1 MKQVKNISLLLL
13 SVLMATSC
21 SNEEVPDTPINN
33 ELVELGVTAGVS
45 LTKSAIHADTHVD
58 FTSIAVYASG
68 TGYSDANKNNA
79 AIYTKSGDSWGN
91 NESNKIMLSNEEATI
106 YAIYPSK
113 DASNADWSITDP
125 TTESTISIKVFQKDN
140 TIANNNIITVP
151 AETPATE
158 SPATILSALG
168 EIDYMYGV
176 DNANGTALA
185 TASNKTGKSA
195 VELKM
200 KHALAMV
207 SFRIYNDGTYSGE
220 GHLTEI
226 KLSNV
231 SGTSLNAGSDPKM
244 KISDGT
250 ITAGV
255 GSAATYTRV
264 IKTAGAPGSD
274 YYKLGKV
281 TAAGSGSGAGTAS
294 NIKGKAPKFSILV
307 FPILTASSVNANTI
321 QVTFKI
327 DDVEHTVPL
336 AADTDTSTK
345 LNFAA
350 GTNSLYTAVLS
361 GKGLSITSVAVADWG
376 ETEVSGDLGVD

>member
-45 LTKSAIHADTHVD
+45 LTKSAIHADTHDD
-58 FTSIAVYASG
+58 FKSIAVYASG
-68 TGYSDANKNNA
+68 TGYSDDNNNNA

-113 DASNADWSITDP
+113 NASNADWSITTP
-125 TTESTISIKVFQKDN
+125 TAESTISVAVFQGNNSDKATESTI
-140 TIANNNIITVP
+140 TVP
-151 AETPATE
+151 VTAPVAG
-158 SPATILSALG
+158 SPAEILSASG

-185 TASNKTGKSA
+185 TASNKTGESA
-195 VELKM
+195 VALKM

-207 SFRIYNDGTYSGE
+207 SFRIYNDGTYSGD
-220 GHLTEI
+220 GHLSEI
-226 KLSNV
+226 TLSNV
-231 SGTSLNAGSDPKM
+231 SSGTSLNAGSDPKM
-244 KISDGT
+244 KISDGK

-264 IKTAGAPGSD
+264 IKTAPSTD
-274 YYKLGKV
+274 YYALGKV
-281 TAAGSGSGAGTAS
+281 TSDTPDDPKGKD
-294 NIKGKAPKFSILV
+294 NIKAAAAKFSILV
-307 FPILTASSVNANTI
+307 FPLPTASSVKASTI

-327 DDVEHTVPL
+327 DGVEHTVPL
-336 AADTDTSTK
+336 GTDQTDV
-345 LNFAA
+345 NFAA

>member
-13 SVLMATSC
+13 SALMATSC

-45 LTKSAIHADTHVD
+45 LTKSAIHADTHTE

-68 TGYSDANKNNA
+68 TGYSSENNNNA
-79 AIYTKSGDSWGN
+79 AIYTKEGGSW
-91 NESNKIMLSNEEATI
+91 SNKTADKKIMLSNNDATI

-113 DASNADWSITDP
+113 DGTSDWTVTDLSSTP
-125 TTESTISIKVFQKDN
+125 TISIKVFQKDDATADN
-140 TIANNNIITVP
+140 HTITVP
-151 AETPATE
+151 ATVPAAG
-158 SPATILSALG
+158 SPAEILSAPG

-176 DNANGTALA
+176 DNDNDTQLA
-185 TASNKTGKSA
+185 TASNKEGKSA
-195 VELKM
+195 VKLKM

-207 SFRIYNDGTYSGE
+207 SFRIYNDGTYSGD

-231 SGTSLNAGSDPKM
+231 SGTSLNAGSSSTM
-244 KISDGT
+244 NISTGE
-250 ITAGV
+250 ITAGI
-255 GSAATYTRV
+255 GNAATYTRV
-264 IKTAGAPGSD
+264 IKTAPSTEH
-274 YYKLGKV
+274 YELGKV
-281 TAAGSGSGAGTAS
+281 SVSGDGTETGTTAD
-294 NIKGKAPKFSILV
+294 IKGKAPKFSILV
-307 FPILTASSVNANTI
+307 FPLPTASSVKASAI

-336 AADTDTSTK
+336 GTAQTT
-345 LNFAA
+345 LNWAA

-361 GKGLSITSVAVADWG
+361 GKELSITSVAIAPWTDNPVGD
-376 ETEVSGDLGVD
+376 TDLGVD

>member
-68 TGYSDANKNNA
+68 TGYSSENKNNA
-79 AIYTKSGDSWGN
+79 AIYTKENGSW
-91 NESNKIMLSNEEATI
+91 SNKTADKKIMLSNNDATI

-113 DASNADWSITDP
+113 DGTSDWTVTDLSSTP
-125 TTESTISIKVFQKDN
+125 TIPVAVFQGNDSDKK
-140 TIANNNIITVP
+140 TKSTITVP
-151 AETPATE
+151 ATPATE
-158 SPATILSALG
+158 SPATILSAPG

-176 DNANGTALA
+176 EAEGNDTDLA
-185 TASNKTGKSA
+185 TASNKEGKSA
-195 VELKM
+195 VKLKM

-207 SFRIYNDGTYSGE
+207 SFRIYNDGTYSGD

-231 SGTSLNAGSDPKM
+231 SSSSLNAGNNPKM

-250 ITAGV
+250 ITV
-255 GSAATYTRV
+255 GDGGNAATYTRV
-264 IKTAGAPGSD
+264 IKTAPSTD
-274 YYKLGKV
+274 YYALGKV
-281 TAAGSGSGAGTAS
+281 TNTTTDDTGGKNKIKAA
-294 NIKGKAPKFSILV
+294 APKFSILV
-307 FPILTASSVNANTI
+307 FPILTASGVNANTI
-321 QVTFKI
+321 QVTFTI
-327 DDVEHTVPL
+327 DGVEHTVPL
-336 AADTDTSTK
+336 GTDHTT
-345 LNFAA
+345 LNWAA

-376 ETEVSGDLGVD
+376 ETEVNGDLGVD

>member
-45 LTKSAIHADTHVD
+45 LTKSAIHANTHVD

-79 AIYTKSGDSWGN
+79 AIYTKENDSW
-91 NESNKIMLSNEEATI
+91 SNKTADKKIMLSNNDATI

-113 DASNADWSITDP
+113 DGISDWSITSP
-125 TTESTISIKVFQKDN
+125 SASSTISVAVFQG
-140 TIANNNIITVP
+140 NNGDQATKSTITVP
-151 AETPATE
+151 VTTTTAG
-158 SPATILSALG
+158 SPAEILSAPG

-176 DNANGTALA
+176 KADDNDTNLA
-185 TASNKTGKSA
+185 TASNKEGKSA
-195 VELKM
+195 VKLKM

-231 SGTSLNAGSDPKM
+231 ALGTNLNAGSSSTM
-244 KISDGT
+244 NISTGA
-250 ITAGV
+250 ITAGS
-255 GSAATYTRV
+255 GNAATYTRV

-274 YYKLGKV
+274 YYELGKV
-281 TAAGSGSGAGTAS
+281 TNTTDTGDGGKNKIKAA
-294 NIKGKAPKFSILV
+294 APKFSILV
-307 FPILTASSVNANTI
+307 FPIPAASNVKANTI

-327 DDVEHTVPL
+327 DGVEHTVPL
-336 AADTDTSTK
+336 ATTETDV
-345 LNFAA
+345 NFAA

-361 GKGLSITSVAVADWG
+361 GKGLSITSVAVAEWA
-376 ETEVSGDLGVD
+376 ETEVNGDLGVD

>member
-45 LTKSAIHADTHVD
+45 LTKSAIHADTHDD

-68 TGYSDANKNNA
+68 TGYPTDNEA
-79 AIYTKSGDSWGN
+79 AIYTRRESSW
-91 NESNKIMLSNEEATI
+91 SNSATETNKKIMLSNETATI

-113 DASNADWSITDP
+113 NNNTDWSITP
-125 TTESTISIKVFQKDN
+125 PSASSTIPVAVFQGNNGDQV
-140 TIANNNIITVP
+140 TISTITVP
-151 AETPATE
+151 VTTTAAG
-158 SPATILSALG
+158 SPAEILSALG

-176 DNANGTALA
+176 KANGNDTDLA
-185 TASNKTGKSA
+185 TASNKTDESA
-195 VELKM
+195 VALKM

-207 SFRIYNDGTYSGE
+207 SFRIYNDGTYSGN

-231 SGTSLNAGSDPKM
+231 ASDTNLNAGNDPKM
-244 KISDGT
+244 KISDGK

-264 IKTAGAPGSD
+264 IKTATNTD
-274 YYKLGKV
+274 YYELGKV
-281 TAAGSGSGAGTAS
+281 TNTADAEDGGKNKIKAA
-294 NIKGKAPKFSILV
+294 APKFSILV
-307 FPILTASSVNANTI
+307 FPLPAASNVKANTI

-327 DDVEHTVPL
+327 DGVEHTVPL
-336 AADTDTSTK
+336 GTDHTT
-345 LNFAA
+345 LNWAA

-361 GKGLSITSVAVADWG
+361 GKGLSITSVAVAPWTDNPVG
-376 ETEVSGDLGVD
+376 DTDLGVD

>member
-45 LTKSAIHADTHVD
+45 LTKSAIHANTHDD
-58 FTSIAVYASG
+58 FKSIAVYASG
-68 TGYSDANKNNA
+68 TGYSSENKNNA
-79 AIYTKSGDSWGN
+79 AIYTKSEDSWGN
-91 NESNKIMLSNEEATI
+91 NENNKIMLSNEEATI
-106 YAIYPSK
+106 YAIYPSQ
-113 DASNADWSITDP
+113 DGTEDWTVTNLSST
-125 TTESTISIKVFQKDN
+125 STISIKVFQKDDV
-140 TIANNNIITVP
+140 TPNNHTITVP
-151 AETPATE
+151 ATDPAAE
-158 SPATILSALG
+158 SPATILSAPG

-195 VELKM
+195 VALKM

-231 SGTSLNAGSDPKM
+231 SSGINLNAGSSSTM
-244 KISDGT
+244 EIGTGT
-250 ITAGV
+250 IAVTGNN
-255 GSAATYTRV
+255 AATYTRV
-264 IKTAGAPGSD
+264 IKTATNTD
-274 YYKLGKV
+274 YYELGKV
-281 TAAGSGSGAGTAS
+281 TNTADAGDGGKD
-294 NIKGKAPKFSILV
+294 NIKAAAPKFSILV
-307 FPILTASSVNANTI
+307 FPIPTASGVNANTI

-327 DDVEHTVPL
+327 DGVEHTVPL
-336 AADTDTSTK
+336 GTDHTT
-345 LNFAA
+345 LNWAA

-361 GKGLSITSVAVADWG
+361 GKGLSITSVAVAPWTDNP
-376 ETEVSGDLGVD
+376 VGDTNLGVD